1 MDFPSR
7 KNPDRDTQVNSRDD
21 EGVVFGNYR
30 IFPELRLLL
39 KNGNKVDL
47 TARAF
52 DVLWALV
59 KARGEVVTKDELIEQ
74 V

>member
-1 MDFPSR
+1 MDFPGLKTTDGGTR
-7 KNPDRDTQVNSRDD
+7 VASRDD
-21 EGVVFGNYR
+21 QGVAFGNYR

-52 DVLWALV
+52 DVLWV
-59 KARGEVVTKDELIEQ
+59 FH
-74 V
+74 